1 MSCLPLN
8 GPLPATAGRCIF
20 GFFEQFLHCHGAS
33 PAGQEQGAKLEPLG
47 LSPLCAALQQLG
59 KLQKLLLLLLLLLVV
74 VVVRRPK
81 QLAER
86 SRHVNIM
93 KEGKV
98 KKARRK
104 DSPKPA
110 EPQSGV
116 RHTAKLLPGAEALAK
131 PLPRKR
137 TAPTSTRLHSLL
149 KPTKALQ
156 PHLRGVLRLPRP
168 APNLL

>member
-1 MSCLPLN
+1 MAP
-8 GPLPATAGRCIF
+8 
-20 GFFEQFLHCHGAS
+20 
-33 PAGQEQGAKLEPLG
+33 
-47 LSPLCAALQQLG
+47 
-59 KLQKLLLLLLLLLVV
+59 LLV
-74 VVVRRPK
+74 P
-81 QLAER
+81 
-86 SRHVNIM
+86 VNIM

-116 RHTAKLLPGAEALAK
+116 RRTVKLLPGAEALAK

-137 TAPTSTRLHSLL
+137 AAPTSTRARSAL
-149 KPTKALQ
+149 KPLKTLQ
-156 PHLRGVLRLPRP
+156 SHLSGVLGLPRP

>member
-1 MSCLPLN
+1 MLARLLWLLD
-8 GPLPATAGRCIF
+8 G
-20 GFFEQFLHCHGAS
+20 
-33 PAGQEQGAKLEPLG
+33 EPWPG
-47 LSPLCAALQQLG
+47 LLIYQHSAP
-59 KLQKLLLLLLLLLVV
+59 
-74 VVVRRPK
+74 R
-81 QLAER
+81 
-86 SRHVNIM
+86 VNIM

-116 RHTAKLLPGAEALAK
+116 RRTVKLLPGAEALAK

-137 TAPTSTRLHSLL
+137 AAPTSTRARSVL
-149 KPTKALQ
+149 KPLKTLQ
-156 PHLRGVLRLPRP
+156 SHISGVLGLPRP